1 MIRFI
6 LFPLMFFIVVLVVG
20 FSFYILYKLTKWLRG
35 GWKNVK
41 KYTGKIYD
49 NMVRARSRRDLPIY
63 LQQGMER
70 LARVK
75 ALSENLPER
84 WALLLRP
91 VVERA
96 EAISD
101 IVLEQPKRGEG
112 VRSFF
117 TVTLDALEG
126 FVVSLSND
134 HGVMG
139 SVEEEKALQ
148 SLEVFEG
155 DFIQYEDKL
164 NSKRR
169 FDFQVMT
176 EVIKRRLRK

>member
-20 FSFYILYKLTKWLRG
+20 FSLYVLYKSTKWLRG
-35 GWKNVK
+35 GWRNVR
-41 KYTGKIYD
+41 KYTGEIYD
-49 NMVRARSRRDLPIY
+49 NKVKARSRRDLPIY
-63 LQQGMER
+63 LQQGVER

-75 ALSENLPER
+75 ALSKNLPER
-84 WALLLRP
+84 WSLLLQP
-91 VVERA
+91 IIKRA
-96 EAISD
+96 EEISD

-112 VRSFF
+112 VRGFF
-117 TVTLDALEG
+117 TVTLDALEN

-134 HGVMG
+134 HGVME

-155 DFIQYEDKL
+155 DFIQYENRL

-176 EVIKRRLRK
+176 EVIKQRLRK